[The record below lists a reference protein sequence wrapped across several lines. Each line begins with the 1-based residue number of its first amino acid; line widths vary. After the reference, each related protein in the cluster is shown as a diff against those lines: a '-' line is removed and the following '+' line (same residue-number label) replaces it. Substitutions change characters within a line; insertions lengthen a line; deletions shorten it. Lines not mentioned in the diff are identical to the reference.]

1 MSYTPRLKEDYSNKI
16 VNELKDKLQLDNIMQ
31 VPVLEKIV
39 ISRGV
44 GAAVSDKK
52 LVDHAVEELTL
63 ISGQKAIATL
73 SKKDVAS
80 FKLRKGSPIGAKVT
94 LRGERMY
101 EFLDRLISV
110 AIPRVRDFRGISR
123 KAFDKSGNYNLGI
136 TDHLI
141 FPEIDPTKTSKNK
154 GMNITIVT
162 TATKDEDAL
171 FLLEK
176 LGFPFKKK

>member
-1 MSYTPRLKEDYSNKI
+1 MSYTPRLKDDYSNKI
-16 VNELKDKLQLDNIMQ
+16 VNELKDKLQLDNVMQ
-31 VPVLEKIV
+31 VPVLEKII

-101 EFLDRLISV
+101 EFLDRLITI
-110 AIPRVRDFRGISR
+110 ALPRVRDFQGINP
-123 KAFDKSGNYNLGI
+123 KGFDGSCL
-136 TDHLI
+136 
-141 FPEIDPTKTSKNK
+141 
-154 GMNITIVT
+154 
-162 TATKDEDAL
+162 
-171 FLLEK
+171 
-176 LGFPFKKK
+176 